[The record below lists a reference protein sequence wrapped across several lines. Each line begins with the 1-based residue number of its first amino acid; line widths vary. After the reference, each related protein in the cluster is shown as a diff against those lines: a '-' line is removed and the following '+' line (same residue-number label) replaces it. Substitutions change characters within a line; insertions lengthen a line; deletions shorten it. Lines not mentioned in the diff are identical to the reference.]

1 MTTTPPSPK
10 QQLHPA
16 PSGADYLREQA
27 ARSRR
32 LAASTPDRDLANRLN
47 AIADDFDREA
57 RAIDRRS

>member
-1 MTTTPPSPK
+1 MNTTPPSPTPHE
-10 QQLHPA
+10 QPE

-32 LAASTPDRDLANRLN
+32 LAATTPDRELANRLN

-57 RAIDRRS
+57 GALERNS